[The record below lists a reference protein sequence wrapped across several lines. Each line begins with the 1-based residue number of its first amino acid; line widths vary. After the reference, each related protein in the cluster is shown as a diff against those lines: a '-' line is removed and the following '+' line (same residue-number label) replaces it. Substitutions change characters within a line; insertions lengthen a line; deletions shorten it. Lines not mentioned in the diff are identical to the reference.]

1 MSALVLAVPGAI
13 ITEAALSFLGF
24 GDPNQATWGRMLYDA
39 YQHGG
44 LPYWWWVWIPPGLT
58 ITIICIGFV
67 FMGHAIDE
75 IVNPRL
81 RRRR

>member
-44 LPYWWWVWIPPGLT
+44 LPYWWVWIPPGLT